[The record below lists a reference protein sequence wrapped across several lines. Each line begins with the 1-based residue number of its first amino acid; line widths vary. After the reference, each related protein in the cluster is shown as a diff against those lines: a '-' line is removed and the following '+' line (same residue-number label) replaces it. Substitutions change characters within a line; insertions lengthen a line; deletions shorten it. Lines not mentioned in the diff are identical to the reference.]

1 MPSSSGHPNRL
12 YKREKLCSAT
22 ALERLFSGGRSAPG
36 GSPVSSAIAYPWRA
50 VWAEPLPA
58 RHDAAATERGAR
70 FVISV
75 PKRRLRKAVD
85 RVTMRRRGREAY
97 RLQRALLQAPLPAL
111 DIAFVYVAGE
121 LTPYD
126 RSAASILRLLRKI
139 AGHR

>member
-12 YKREKLCSAT
+12 YKREKLCSAA
-22 ALERLFSGGRSAPG
+22 ALDRLFSGGRSASG

-58 RHDAAATERGAR
+58 GKGDDGERGAR

-111 DIAFVYVAGE
+111 DIAFIYVAGE